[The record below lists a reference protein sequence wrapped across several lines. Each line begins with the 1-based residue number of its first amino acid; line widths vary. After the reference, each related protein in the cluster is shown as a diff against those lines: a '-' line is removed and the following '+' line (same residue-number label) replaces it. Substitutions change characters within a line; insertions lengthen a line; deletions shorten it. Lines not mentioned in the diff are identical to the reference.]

1 MKNSQNITNVFL
13 YIIVEKSKAVCI
25 SNCDLEGTFHEVRN
39 KETNLANLYADI
51 LK

>member
-1 MKNSQNITNVFL
+1 
-13 YIIVEKSKAVCI
+13 
-25 SNCDLEGTFHEVRN
+25 LEGTFHEVRN